1 MSRWKPK
8 TTFAES
14 DTVLCPQCGTQ
25 EIDLT
30 EDLSTTDDDL
40 DEAREVH
47 CQECG
52 AEYTV
57 QIVIERTFTM
67 EVV

>member
-8 TTFAES
+8 TTYSDS
-14 DTVLCPQCGTQ
+14 DTVMCPQCGTQ
-25 EIDLT
+25 ELDLT
-30 EDLSTTDDDL
+30 EDLTTTEDDL
-40 DEAREVH
+40 DEAREVQ
-47 CQECG
+47 CGECG